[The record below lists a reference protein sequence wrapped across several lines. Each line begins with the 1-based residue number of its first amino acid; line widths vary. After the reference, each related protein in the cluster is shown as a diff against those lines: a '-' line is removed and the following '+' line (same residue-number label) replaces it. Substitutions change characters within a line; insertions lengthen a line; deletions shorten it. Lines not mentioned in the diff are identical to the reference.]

1 MSKFIETNKIFKR
14 KEFIDYMYNLYK
26 DEFTPLEENHV
37 LMVVEDML
45 IDCADIMAEEHA
57 DNE

>member
-45 IDCADIMAEEHA
+45 IDCADIMAEELA